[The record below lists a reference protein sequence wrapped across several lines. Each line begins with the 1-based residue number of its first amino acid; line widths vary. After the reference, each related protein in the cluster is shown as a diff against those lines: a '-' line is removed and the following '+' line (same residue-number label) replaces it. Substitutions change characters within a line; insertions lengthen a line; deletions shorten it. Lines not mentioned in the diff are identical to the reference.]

1 MRNFRQVLAD
11 EGADQ
16 HATGEMEQCAEQNA
30 RQGIREDIRADSKQ
44 STQQGIQQSTKQS
57 TKRGTNRNLAD
68 DAVGCETQTKEC
80 PVCHARCFAD
90 MPVCYGCLH
99 VFAEGESVDQSVL
112 GDRKN
117 AGMMPVAQDNKA
129 ELIETELDKAGLRE
143 AKLNKATLTEAEL
156 NKVKLASGSSAV
168 QLPKRTFSRRAARIM
183 KQRSNVRYSD
193 WQTGMQAGNRI
204 EVPLVAKDSTSKDG
218 VQHTEILKLVIS
230 LQV

>member
-11 EGADQ
+11 ERVDQ

-143 AKLNKATLTEAEL
+143 AKLNK
-156 NKVKLASGSSAV
+156 VKLASGSSAV

-204 EVPLVAKDSTSKDG
+204 EVPLVAKDSTSTDD
-218 VQHTEILKLVIS
+218 VQRTEILKLVIS

>member
-1 MRNFRQVLAD
+1 
-11 EGADQ
+11 
-16 HATGEMEQCAEQNA
+16 
-30 RQGIREDIRADSKQ
+30 
-44 STQQGIQQSTKQS
+44 
-57 TKRGTNRNLAD
+57 
-68 DAVGCETQTKEC
+68 
-80 PVCHARCFAD
+80 

-143 AKLNKATLTEAEL
+143 AKL

-204 EVPLVAKDSTSKDG
+204 EVPLVAKDSTSTDD
-218 VQHTEILKLVIS
+218 VQRTEILKLVIS

>member
-143 AKLNKATLTEAEL
+143 AKLNKD
-156 NKVKLASGSSAV
+156 KPASGSSAA